1 MSEGAAGSKEYLIE
15 AALKRDRALVLA
27 GLVLAVSLSWLYLV
41 LASRDMYG
49 PMDGLSAWMMTA
61 AWDPE
66 YSVLIFAMWVVMM
79 IGMMLPSAAPAILL
93 YSRILRS
100 SPGAS
105 APAARTY
112 AFMGGYLL
120 AWTGFSLMATLL
132 QGLLAETLLL
142 SPMMVSAH
150 SWLSAALLMVAA
162 IYQLTPLKQTC
173 LSSCRAPADFL
184 TRNWRPGL
192 GGAVRLGVHHGL
204 YCVGCCWALMLLLF
218 AGGVMSLLWIGAITT
233 YVLAEKLLPYGVQ
246 GSRWAGAFLMLV
258 AIYLGCISAS

>member
-1 MSEGAAGSKEYLIE
+1 MIE
-15 AALKRDRALVLA
+15 AALKRDRAVVLA
-27 GLVLAVSLSWLYLV
+27 GLVLAVVLSWLYLI

-61 AWDPE
+61 AWDLE

-79 IGMMLPSAAPAILL
+79 VGMMLPTAAPTILL

-100 SPGAS
+100 SHEAK
-105 APAARTY
+105 APVARTY

-120 AWTGFSLMATLL
+120 AWTGFSLVATAL
-132 QGLLAETLLL
+132 QGLLAKTLLL
-142 SPMMVSAH
+142 SPMMESAH
-150 SWLSAALLMVAA
+150 SWLTASLLIVAA

-184 TRNWRPGL
+184 TRHWRPGL
-192 GGAVRLGVHHGL
+192 GGAVRLGIHHGL

-218 AGGVMSLLWIGAITT
+218 AGGVMSLLWIGAITI

-246 GSRWAGAFLMLV
+246 GSRWGGVLLLLM
-258 AIYLGCISAS
+258 AIYLMVNGH

>member
-1 MSEGAAGSKEYLIE
+1 MNEGAAGARNSVIE
-15 AALKRDRALVLA
+15 AALKRDRALVLV
-27 GLVLAVSLSWLYLV
+27 GLVTAVALSWLYLV

-61 AWDPE
+61 AWDWE
-66 YSVLIFAMWVVMM
+66 YGVLIFAMWVVMM
-79 IGMMLPSAAPAILL
+79 IGMMLPTAAPAILL

-100 SPGAS
+100 SAEAS
-105 APAARTY
+105 APVARTY

-120 AWTGFSLMATLL
+120 AWTGFSLLATVL
-132 QGLLAETLLL
+132 QGLLSKTVLL

-150 SWLSAALLMVAA
+150 SWLSAALLAVAA

-184 TRNWRPGL
+184 SRNWRPGL
-192 GGAVRLGVHHGL
+192 SGAVRLGIHHGL

-218 AGGVMSLLWIGAITT
+218 AGGVMSLLWIGAITI

-246 GSRWAGAFLMLV
+246 GSRSAGALLLLM
-258 AIYLGCISAS
+258 AIYLAVEGH